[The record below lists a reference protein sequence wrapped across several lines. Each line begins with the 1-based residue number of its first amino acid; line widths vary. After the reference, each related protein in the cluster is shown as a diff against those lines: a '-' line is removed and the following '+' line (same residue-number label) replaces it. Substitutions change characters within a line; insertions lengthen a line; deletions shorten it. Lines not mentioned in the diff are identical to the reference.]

1 MVQPH
6 CEHSPEWMMD
16 TALHLYARCGRAD
29 AAEMQLRHGADTE
42 ICNAQGFT
50 PLLLAVRFNQLEV
63 LQVLLQH
70 GARADALAPLE
81 TGLGHGVELGSCVHF
96 AAESG
101 HVQVLKFL
109 VTAAAL
115 DADEY
120 TRGRLGIT
128 PVHLAARLGR
138 VDVVRFLVARNDVDV
153 NARDVRGMT
162 PLHHACD
169 YPNAVGDEV
178 ASRSPP
184 QLLHDAAHVEVVDA
198 LINAGAVPDARRTQD
213 WATPMRCALHQG
225 HFLVAKALVD
235 HGAYS
240 AVTWWLHKIK
250 TLLSASWTRD
260 AAPYAN
266 LSTSRSKR
274 KQRDSAIWDT
284 ELSTGNEPVDLG
296 RHHETA
302 LHEACKAQK
311 LRRLREVLKR
321 QGVWVNARVFSTT
334 CTDEC
339 SGWTALHIA
348 ASRGWQA
355 GLALLI
361 AHGANVEL
369 TTGDSDVSCG
379 TTALHLA
386 AQNGHSSC
394 VSTLLDAGADINACD
409 DLGDTPLLRAL
420 RNGRSCMV
428 KLLLRHG
435 AKCDYQ
441 PDPVFQVDEPP
452 HSGASESM
460 IGSFDPRTTSALH
473 LAAFFGLVA
482 VVQELAKSSS
492 LFSLDAVD
500 VDGATPIWLAALM
513 GHLEVVD
520 FLAQQGVNLHHH
532 VAGDS
537 ATDCAA
543 EFGHLEVLEYIT
555 TSSPGRQGWSCR
567 SLTHVAL
574 LDKTRWIQ
582 RGYV

>member
-42 ICNAQGFT
+42 VCNAQGFT

-128 PVHLAARLGR
+128 PLHLAARLGR
-138 VDVVRFLVARNDVDV
+138 VDVVRFLVARNDV
-153 NARDVRGMT
+153 
-162 PLHHACD
+162 
-169 YPNAVGDEV
+169 
-178 ASRSPP
+178 
-184 QLLHDAAHVEVVDA
+184 
-198 LINAGAVPDARRTQD
+198 
-213 WATPMRCALHQG
+213 
-225 HFLVAKALVD
+225 
-235 HGAYS
+235 
-240 AVTWWLHKIK
+240 
-250 TLLSASWTRD
+250 
-260 AAPYAN
+260 
-266 LSTSRSKR
+266 
-274 KQRDSAIWDT
+274 WDT

-369 TTGDSDVSCG
+369 ATGDSDFG
-379 TTALHLA
+379 WFP
-386 AQNGHSSC
+386 
-394 VSTLLDAGADINACD
+394 IR
-409 DLGDTPLLRAL
+409 LR
-420 RNGRSCMV
+420 RR
-428 KLLLRHG
+428 
-435 AKCDYQ
+435 
-441 PDPVFQVDEPP
+441 
-452 HSGASESM
+452 
-460 IGSFDPRTTSALH
+460 
-473 LAAFFGLVA
+473 
-482 VVQELAKSSS
+482 
-492 LFSLDAVD
+492 
-500 VDGATPIWLAALM
+500 
-513 GHLEVVD
+513 
-520 FLAQQGVNLHHH
+520 
-532 VAGDS
+532 
-537 ATDCAA
+537 
-543 EFGHLEVLEYIT
+543 
-555 TSSPGRQGWSCR
+555 
-567 SLTHVAL
+567 
-574 LDKTRWIQ
+574 
-582 RGYV
+582 RGFKAR